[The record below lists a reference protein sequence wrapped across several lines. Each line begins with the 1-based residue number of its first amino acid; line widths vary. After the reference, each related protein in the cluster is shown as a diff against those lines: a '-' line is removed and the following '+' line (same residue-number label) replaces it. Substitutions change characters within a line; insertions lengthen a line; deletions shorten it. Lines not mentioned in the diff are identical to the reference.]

1 MAIFFYIRIL
11 YIKVYDLILSK
22 RVTRQ
27 ETELRVTYAD
37 ELVDEG
43 LAYSS
48 ITILAAAKYGISTRK
63 ARHTIYIEN
72 LLFIDGI
79 EKGDLNRQEMI
90 FYLYKSK

>member
-1 MAIFFYIRIL
+1 MANFFIL
-11 YIKVYDLILSK
+11 EFYIKVYYLILLK

-27 ETELRVTYAD
+27 ETELRVTHAD

-48 ITILAAAKYGISTRK
+48 ITNLAAAKYGISTRK

-72 LLFIDGI
+72 LLFIDDI
-79 EKGDLNRQEMI
+79 EKGDLNRPEMI
-90 FYLYKSK
+90 FYLYKPK